1 MIDVYDKTQMILK
14 KYKIQADKSLGQNFL
29 IDENVINSIID
40 SAELSKEDLII
51 EIGPGL
57 GVLTNGL
64 LEKANKVI
72 AVELDERMVKILSD
86 RFQFYNN
93 LTIINDDILKVDLN
107 KIIKQEKQNT
117 SIKKVKVVAN
127 LPYYISTP
135 IIMKLLEQQL
145 DINEIIVMVQKE
157 VADRLIAIPGT
168 KLSGAITYA
177 VDYYSKTEKVIDV
190 DKSCFI
196 PKPKVNS
203 EVIKLMIRKKPKISV
218 NDEQLLFEIIKKS
231 FTQRRKTLVNALIN
245 YKLVN
250 NKDEATSILKKL
262 NLSPDV
268 RGETLSLETFAKLSD
283 FISK

>member
-1 MIDVYDKTQMILK
+1 MIDVYDETQMILK

-29 IDENVINSIID
+29 IDENIINYIID
-40 SAELSKEDLII
+40 SAELSKEDLVI

-57 GVLTNGL
+57 GVLTNRL